1 MPADRRNDATASSRM
16 SRRVSIGRKPT
27 PQASPDVRVAGL
39 DGKALGLDGVSS
51 SYTAVGPPT
60 PRRSSSST
68 ARGCHAACGTR
79 SCQALSG
86 GFRVIALDLPG
97 HGALRDRPFDWDEA
111 VDEIAR
117 VIDEAA
123 GGRAILCGLSLGGY
137 LAIDVAAR
145 YPAKVAG
152 LVITGASA
160 EPRGRLMPLGIRW
173 LATLMDRTATPRL
186 ERVNRA
192 WFRRRYPGPTANAI
206 LAGGFGFPAGTT
218 ALRELVGRD
227 APGHVRDLSGTF
239 THPQRP
245 ARRPVPAR
253 SGRLPE
259 GRPRLARGGHP
270 PRVAPG
276 QPRSTVGL
284 QRGARQVR
292 GGGGLRRTAG
302 RPPVTH
308 PIRRGNAPVRADPCR
323 R

>member
-1 MPADRRNDATASSRM
+1 M
-16 SRRVSIGRKPT
+16 
-27 PQASPDVRVAGL
+27 
-39 DGKALGLDGVSS
+39 SS
-51 SYTAVGPPT
+51 SYTAVGPADAP
-60 PRRSSSST
+60 
-68 ARGCHAACGTR
+68 AIVLVHGTR
-79 SCQALSG
+79 LSRGMWHPQLQALSG

-97 HGALRDRPFDWDEA
+97 HGALRDRQFDWDEA

-186 ERVNRA
+186 DRVNRA

-227 APGHVRDLSGTF
+227 LRATFATYPGPSLILNGQLDVPFRLGQDAFRKAGHDSRVVVIRRASHLANLD
-239 THPQRP
+239 RP
-245 ARRPVPAR
+245 SAYSAALGRFAAEAASQDRRQTA
-253 SGRLPE
+253 
-259 GRPRLARGGHP
+259 GHP
-270 PRVAPG
+270 PDP
-276 QPRSTVGL
+276 
-284 QRGARQVR
+284 AR
-292 GGGGLRRTAG
+292 
-302 RPPVTH
+302 
-308 PIRRGNAPVRADPCR
+308 
-323 R
+323 